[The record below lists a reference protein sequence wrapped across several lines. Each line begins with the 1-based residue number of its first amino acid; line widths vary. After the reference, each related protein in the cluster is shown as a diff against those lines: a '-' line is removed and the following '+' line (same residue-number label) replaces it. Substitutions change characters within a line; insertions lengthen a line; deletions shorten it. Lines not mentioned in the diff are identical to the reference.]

1 MGSGKIPRKAPK
13 EVIEHRVTF
22 GNFERDLI
30 VKELAASNENKMK
43 VAGINQV
50 GQIAGSGVLLWGLA
64 AYFGYNLVSE
74 LKDKVNNFVD
84 SSSTGLANMWMQAFG
99 GLTAKEAQ
107 WVSRMN
113 DLLNQRVIELNAR
126 EAAKD
131 EQIRTVNM
139 SVINGHMTF
148 QEAKM
153 ILDEIGEVPSA
164 ETLEERQAI
173 VDARAKLATIKAS
186 MNESQFENLI
196 DGWPSFQRDGLA
208 NLIKA
213 I

>member
-1 MGSGKIPRKAPK
+1 MPRKAPK

-30 VKELAASNENKMK
+30 VKELADSKENKLYT
-43 VAGINQV
+43 AGINQI
-50 GQIAGSGVLLWGLA
+50 GQIVGSGVLLWGLA

-74 LKDKVNNFVD
+74 VKDKVTDFVD
-84 SSSTGLANMWMQAFG
+84 NSSTGLSNLWMQAFG

-107 WVSRMN
+107 WVSKMN

-153 ILDEIGEVPSA
+153 ILDEIGEVPST

-173 VDARAKLATIKAS
+173 VDARAKLATIKAQLG
-186 MNESQFENLI
+186 EGAFDDLI
-196 DGWPSFQRDGLA
+196 DGWPSFETDSTAQ
-208 NLIKA
+208 LIIA